1 MHRTKAAAFF
11 VREVYRAAFAGD
23 LAISGPLR
31 DPLIAAGCF
40 AIGLRGSAL
49 RAPPIRPMEPTAIL
63 SIRQK
68 FYEFSP
74 NACDSRGSSGGVRL
88 FIIML

>member
-1 MHRTKAAAFF
+1 MGMGNGN
-11 VREVYRAAFAGD
+11 ELRARNGRRQKEPNSALSAERKKPRP
-23 LAISGPLR
+23 LKSPISGPLR

-63 SIRQK
+63 SIR
-68 FYEFSP
+68 
-74 NACDSRGSSGGVRL
+74 
-88 FIIML
+88 

>member
-1 MHRTKAAAFF
+1 MLRLSA
-11 VREVYRAAFAGD
+11 
-23 LAISGPLR
+23 LAPGSSAQLISGPLR

-63 SIRQK
+63 NIRK
-68 FYEFSP
+68 KIYEFSP
-74 NACDSRGSSGGVRL
+74 DACDSRGSSGGVIF
-88 FIIML
+88 FIYNAYI

>member
-1 MHRTKAAAFF
+1 MNLIGNYT
-11 VREVYRAAFAGD
+11 AGR
-23 LAISGPLR
+23 LFQSISGPLR

-74 NACDSRGSSGGVRL
+74 NACDSRGSSGGVMHLVNMVITTKGGERC
-88 FIIML
+88 